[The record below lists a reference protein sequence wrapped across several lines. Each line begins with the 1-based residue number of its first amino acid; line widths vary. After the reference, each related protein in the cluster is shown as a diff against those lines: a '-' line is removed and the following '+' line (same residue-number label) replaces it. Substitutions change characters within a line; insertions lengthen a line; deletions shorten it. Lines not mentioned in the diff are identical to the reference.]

1 MGAYGS
7 ISIIHSAITEN
18 TKVLLVKGCASNL
31 CPVCYNASTM
41 LNFLHSIP
49 SNK

>member
-18 TKVLLVKGCASNL
+18 TKVLLVKHVPQIFVLYAIMLLL
-31 CPVCYNASTM
+31 C
-41 LNFLHSIP
+41 
-49 SNK
+49 